1 MIKAIEDL
9 LQLLPRL
16 SVPVGG
22 HETDEYADGIPPHI
36 DPTDSVAYGEE
47 NPEKDQS
54 SSFSDYCKVREGV
67 KPYVFEVWA
76 PYINNE
82 SGTFDF

>member
-16 SVPVGG
+16 SVPFGG
-22 HETDEYADGIPPHI
+22 HETDQYADSIPPSNIDI
-36 DPTDSVAYGEE
+36 DPTNSVAYGEE
-47 NPEKDQS
+47 NEKDQS

-67 KPYVFEVWA
+67 
-76 PYINNE
+76 
-82 SGTFDF
+82 

>member
-1 MIKAIEDL
+1 M
-9 LQLLPRL
+9 QLLPRL

-22 HETDEYADGIPPHI
+22 HETDQYADSIPPSNI
-36 DPTDSVAYGEE
+36 DATDATDATDSVAHGEE
-47 NPEKDQS
+47 KPEKDQS